1 MDSPHRLQFIESKRL
16 RLLAANQA
24 LVSADLS
31 GREALAQA
39 LGVRVP
45 ENWPPE
51 LYDRPP
57 MEVAMLQLQD
67 EVQVG
72 WSFWYMVQKQTGGD
86 ELLGICGFKG
96 LPDPQGEVEIG
107 YSILSQFRNRGY
119 ATEAVMRLVSWALT
133 HQRVNAVIA
142 ETLPYLKQSIRV
154 LEKNGFRFAGAGSE
168 HGVVR
173 YRLER
178 RWLN

>member
-107 YSILSQFRNRGY
+107 YSILSHCRNT
-119 ATEAVMRLVSWALT
+119 ALPEAVHPGIGKKWISVCRSRFRAW
-133 HQRVNAVIA
+133 RGP
-142 ETLPYLKQSIRV
+142 LP
-154 LEKNGFRFAGAGSE
+154 A
-168 HGVVR
+168 
-173 YRLER
+173 
-178 RWLN
+178 